1 VSAEW
6 RYLRGGFVVVA
17 LLVTAALVGWGV
29 QTAVWE
35 DPAFEETTRCL
46 VNEKGTAVETTR
58 DPIARSADL
67 GALDTVIET
76 NHVTVS
82 VASSSERAER
92 IVESYRSVGG
102 ELGERLELRGRT
114 VYLWERP
121 PSPTQRQTLFD
132 CTY

>member
-6 RYLRGGFVVVA
+6 KYLRGGFVVAA

-46 VNEKGTAVETTR
+46 VNEKSAAVETTR